1 MSADELTLPLPFA
14 LGIMALLNEAPLK
27 RLSLAYWDFSA
38 DASDLILLLSVCSTT
53 LEELS
58 LENCSVPDSGTTL
71 PKTIISESS
80 VPPIVCLEALRT
92 VRLQGDFKAFQTS
105 RIETP
110 NLRSL
115 ACEYFE
121 RPFCSIPSWISDDKV
136 SELRLKVVE
145 VSDILDF
152 GQSICPSSLLI
163 DILKSPEGS
172 FFSVVTWIKRCIE
185 GLPFPNALRKLNIEV
200 RSNQLNEVSNPTRAD
215 YELLRRTLQPLH
227 QHGSLQHTNLRIGT
241 LLFNHHTALFDDI
254 ATREVEKLRGVFTPL
269 LEANQL
275 TIDVVF
281 ERWGQVEEP
290 APAWLPTCFK
300 RFENLRKLHVSCFAS
315 VPSPFSA
322 LHTLGITSLL
332 AAGRVEHFQ
341 MECYD
346 LVEDDAGLLP
356 IFSLCSSTL
365 EEITLCLCVDRPGA
379 QHVTFPHWKPGPRDQ
394 ETVCLKALR
403 KLDFEEDVPR
413 LHETNRIECPN
424 LECLTITHNSSSP
437 WWIPSWIPASLP
449 ELVLKVSDKWA
460 VPDFATFVRPSRI
473 TIDICKSDR
482 GSYRTVLAWIKDCI
496 DHLPSPNDL
505 RQLTIRIKVY
515 CVRPLEVFDYPTFED
530 HQELYRVIEP
540 LHRHGTI
547 ERINLQFATENW
559 RFEPI
564 PADKTKEI
572 ATMQEV
578 FAPLLEGGQFAVAVE
593 H

>member
-1 MSADELTLPLPFA
+1 
-14 LGIMALLNEAPLK
+14 MALLNEAPLK

-290 APAWLPTCFK
+290 YISQYADTDAGDSSPTAEIIRNTPCTPCAQQLPI
-300 RFENLRKLHVSCFAS
+300 ELIHHV
-315 VPSPFSA
+315 VE
-322 LHTLGITSLL
+322 LL
-332 AAGRVEHFQ
+332 AEAERDRHMF
-341 MECYD
+341 
-346 LVEDDAGLLP
+346 LVEPARGRRIP
-356 IFSLCSSTL
+356 RAWKTCSL
-365 EEITLCLCVDRPGA
+365 
-379 QHVTFPHWKPGPRDQ
+379 
-394 ETVCLKALR
+394 
-403 KLDFEEDVPR
+403 
-413 LHETNRIECPN
+413 
-424 LECLTITHNSSSP
+424 
-437 WWIPSWIPASLP
+437 
-449 ELVLKVSDKWA
+449 
-460 VPDFATFVRPSRI
+460 
-473 TIDICKSDR
+473 
-482 GSYRTVLAWIKDCI
+482 
-496 DHLPSPNDL
+496 
-505 RQLTIRIKVY
+505 LTIRIKVY

-530 HQELYRVIEP
+530 HQELYRAIEP